1 MDRGDRN
8 GSKLHFAEKQMMLS
22 ENKEN
27 EKPLLA
33 ARTTARRK
41 GNPSMEKSI
50 LKAKSPGKK
59 LRDQRGLNQF
69 KAKGR
74 LSFDFA
80 ATNNCKP
87 EEKASGTEDSGT
99 GSERMDELDQ
109 IKTETLASDTDSK
122 NYLEELLQTFTCLMA
137 HLI

>member
-1 MDRGDRN
+1 MK
-8 GSKLHFAEKQMMLS
+8 SHFF
-22 ENKEN
+22 
-27 EKPLLA
+27 LLRLLPEEREILA
-33 ARTTARRK
+33 WK
-41 GNPSMEKSI
+41 KSI

-109 IKTETLASDTDSK
+109 INTETLASDTDSK